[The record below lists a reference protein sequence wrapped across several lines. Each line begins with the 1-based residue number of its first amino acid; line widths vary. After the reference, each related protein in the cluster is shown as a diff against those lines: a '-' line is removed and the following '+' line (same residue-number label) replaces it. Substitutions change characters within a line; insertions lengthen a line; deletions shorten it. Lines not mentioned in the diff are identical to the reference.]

1 MKKHYVIAI
10 GMLVFWACSPALQ
23 EQKDLDTLKAEIT
36 EELSSVEGDF
46 AVAFRLLEGSNE
58 EILINEKENF
68 HAAST
73 MKTPVMIEVYKQ
85 AAAGKFQLSDSITVH
100 NEFKSIVDGSTYSMQ
115 LGVDSEE
122 ELYDRIDNKATI
134 YDITYAMIIKSS
146 NLATNILIDLVGA
159 EETTQSMRDLG
170 APDIM
175 VRRGV
180 EDQKAFDQGLNN
192 TTTAY
197 DLMVIME
204 AIATGNAV
212 DDEADSQMF
221 DILADQYFKDLIP
234 AHLPEGVVVAHKT
247 GFITGVQHDSG
258 IIRLPDGRQY
268 VLVLLSKNL
277 GDRDEGK
284 RVMANVSKMIYDYVL
299 ELN

>member
-1 MKKHYVIAI
+1 MRKLLIATC
-10 GMLVFWACSPALQ
+10 GLLMAAACSPAAQ
-23 EQKDLDTLKAEIT
+23 EEKDIETLKQEIQ
-36 EELSSVEGDF
+36 EELSTAEGDF
-46 AVAFRLLEGSNE
+46 AVAFRLLDGSGE
-58 EILINEKENF
+58 EILINEMENF

-85 AAAGKFQLSDSITVH
+85 AAAGKFNVSDSIQVH
-100 NEFKSIVDGSTYSMQ
+100 NEFKSIVDGSLYSMQ

-122 ELYDRIDNKATI
+122 ELYDRIGKKATI

-146 NLATNILIDLVGA
+146 NLATNILIDLIGA
-159 EETTQSMRDLG
+159 ESTTQTMRDLG
-170 APDIM
+170 AADIM
-175 VRRGV
+175 VKRGV

-204 AIATGNAV
+204 AIANGDAV
-212 DDEADSQMF
+212 NEEADAEMF
-221 DILADQYFKDLIP
+221 DILADQYYRDLIP
-234 AHLPEGVVVAHKT
+234 AYLPENVVVAHKT

-277 GDRDEGK
+277 ANRDQGK
-284 RVMANVSKMIYDYVL
+284 EAMARVSKLIYDYVIK
-299 ELN
+299 